1 MSLALLAILATSS
14 ADTVE
19 VQIRASYTKW
29 DSCYMVNDVKSLAGM
44 LHKSFKLVTDEG
56 KTVSRRD
63 YVARMWK
70 APLPETYETKVLK
83 VAEKGVTVYVWTKEK
98 SRYAGDKAVEHL
110 YRDSWL
116 LESGRWML
124 TESRTTGGH

>member
-1 MSLALLAILATSS
+1 MSLALYAILATSS

-19 VQIRASYTKW
+19 AQIRASYAKW
-29 DSCYMVNDVKSLAGM
+29 DSHYMVNDVKSLAGM
-44 LHKSFKLVTDEG
+44 LHGSFKLVTENG
-56 KTVSRRD
+56 TALSRRD

-70 APLPETYETKVLK
+70 APLPETYETTVLK
-83 VAEKGVTVYVWTKEK
+83 VSAKGSTALAWTKEK

-116 LESGRWML
+116 QKNGRWML